1 MGKGGGRVD
10 PVARAGAAVRAC
22 CSASAPAAAIV
33 LGSGLGGLAA
43 YIEHAKRIPYG
54 DLPGLALP
62 SVRGHV
68 GELVHGMLNG
78 REVLCLAGRSHLY
91 EGIASDRSAMPI
103 RIAHAVGARI
113 LVVTNAAGGIR
124 GDLAPGD
131 LMLIRDH
138 LNMMWRNPLLG
149 AGSAPSGIP
158 RAVCGDCYDPAL
170 AEQMRAAAASAKLAL
185 AEGIYAAVQGPS
197 YETPSEVRM
206 LAALGAD
213 AVGMSTVP
221 EVLVA
226 RSLGMTVVG
235 VSCISNAASGRS
247 TGKLSHAEV
256 LAATRAAGPRFER
269 LICAFVSRLAPPIRT
284 GTTGERPVA

>member
-1 MGKGGGRVD
+1 MRTD
-10 PVARAGAAVRAC
+10 AVARAGAAVRAC

-43 YIEHAKRIPYG
+43 HIEHAKRIPFS
-54 DLPGLALP
+54 DLPGVSLP
-62 SVRGHV
+62 TVRGHV

-78 REVLCLAGRSHLY
+78 REVLCLAGRAHLY
-91 EGIASDRSAMPI
+91 EGITSAATVVPI
-103 RIAHAVGARI
+103 RIAHAVGARV

-131 LMLIRDH
+131 LMLIQDH
-138 LNMMWRNPLLG
+138 VNMMWRNPLLG
-149 AGSAPSGIP
+149 AGSAPQGIP
-158 RAVCGDCYDPAL
+158 RAVCGDCYDRAL
-170 AEQMRAAAASAKLAL
+170 AEQMRAAARAAKIPL
-185 AEGIYAAVQGPS
+185 AEGVYAAVQGPS

-206 LAALGAD
+206 LRALGAD

-226 RSLGMTVVG
+226 RALGMTVVG
-235 VSCISNAASGRS
+235 VSCISNAASGIGL
-247 TGKLSHAEV
+247 GKLSHAEV

-269 LICAFVSRLAPPIRT
+269 LIAAFVSLLAAPLRT
-284 GTTGERPVA
+284 GTTGERPVS